1 MPNMRLEFESQR
13 SIFLRTP
20 GDISSCFYAD
30 KNRSF
35 LFVCLFLVPW
45 RHFRFS
51 KRAAD
56 ISTQVRGDQ
65 NWYFKPNH
73 DVFLNLTKWFLCVN
87 LSSDGTRE
95 AFWCLMCLGFGDN
108 IKLTSKKTSIKKG
121 CDQKKDP
128 NNNNYCKR
136 KTQSPWMRKNLI
148 TWEEIPPDLSV
159 LERFL

>member
-1 MPNMRLEFESQR
+1 MQTKTGFFCLFVC
-13 SIFLRTP
+13 FWCH
-20 GDISSCFYAD
+20 GDISIRFCDVYIW
-30 KNRSF
+30 
-35 LFVCLFLVPW
+35 C
-45 RHFRFS
+45 FS

-56 ISTQVRGDQ
+56 ISTQARGDQ

-108 IKLTSKKTSIKKG
+108 MKLTSKKTSIKKG
-121 CDQKKDP
+121 YDQKKDP